1 MSLPKVTFGFVNCN
15 RLYYLKSCLE
25 SLLYCTED
33 YPNKEII
40 IIDNASVEDGTE
52 EYLKEKEEQG
62 LKVIRKKFRD
72 PSNEFAK
79 GLNTI
84 VRESTGDFI
93 FPLQGDMQF
102 IVKGGWLQEFV
113 KFYQENNKHV
123 GFIMLDAQRK
133 IRNAT
138 ESFTKPVGN
147 EFKFVYSLSRN
158 PINGAAD
165 VMYSREIIDLIYP
178 WNEKNKNHEGGNDS
192 ETAMLE
198 KINSYIT
205 DNNMQVLC
213 TIPMFP
219 VSIGIFTDAGGTN
232 ARVRDNKRYGDY
244 WQPKEDFKYYE
255 IYEYNDCLKR
265 FDDEKPL
272 GIEDVAIP
280 IGWKKPVDIN
290 GNWLKNP
297 INPNTAG
304 PNDYVVLCNK
314 ENKLVENNEQIIT
327 EVGYM
332 SDWLES

>member
-1 MSLPKVTFGFVNCN
+1 MGLPKVTFGIVNCN

-40 IIDNASVEDGTE
+40 IVDNASVEDGTE
-52 EYLKEKEEQG
+52 EYLKEKEAQG
-62 LKVIRKKFRD
+62 LKVIRKEFRD

-102 IVKGGWLQEFV
+102 IVKGGWLREFV
-113 KFYQENNKHV
+113 NFYQKNKKYV

-138 ESFTKPVGN
+138 ESFTTPVGD
-147 EFKFVYSLSRN
+147 EFKFVYSMSRN

-198 KINSYIT
+198 KINKYVE
-205 DNNMQVLC
+205 DNDMQIMC
-213 TIPMFP
+213 TLPMFP
-219 VSIGIFTDAGGTN
+219 VSVGIFTDAGGTN
-232 ARVRDNKRYGDY
+232 ARVYGDY
-244 WQPKEDFKYYE
+244 WSPKEDFRYYE
-255 IYEYNDCLKR
+255 IYDYDDCLKR
-265 FDDEKPL
+265 FNDKKPL
-272 GIEDVAIP
+272 GIEDVAMP
-280 IGWKKPVDIN
+280 IGWDKPVDTN

-297 INPNTAG
+297 INPSTAG
-304 PNDYVVLCNK
+304 TNEYVILYNEESKNIEDNVLISANDSYIS
-314 ENKLVENNEQIIT
+314 E
-327 EVGYM
+327 
-332 SDWLES
+332 WLES